1 MCMLVVCK
9 DCSKYTWKGCGRHLP
24 GLYKSV
30 EKGKHCHCR
39 PWPGVVVP
47 PEDVPGLKPSNVQSS
62 SVSTGKTDV
71 KNN

>member
-30 EKGKHCHCR
+30 EKGKHCNCH

-47 PEDVPGLKPSNVQSS
+47 PEDVPDTTKPSQPVQPS
-62 SVSTGKTDV
+62 SVSTGKTV
-71 KNN
+71 K